1 MMHKPLLGVKIVD
14 LSMYV
19 AGPAAARM
27 MGEWGADVIKVE
39 PLKGDNNRPA
49 GRMMGMPIDDS
60 NNPHNE
66 VFNANKRSLA
76 LDLKQSE
83 GKAILERLLSE
94 SNVFLTNFRT
104 RALEELGLDYE
115 SVSARHP
122 HIIWCQVTG
131 FGTEGPQAND
141 PGFDTVAFWAR
152 SGAMGDL
159 PEKDTAPIPPL
170 IAFGDMLTSETVCAG
185 VGAALYQQARTG
197 RGEKVMV
204 SLYSNASWALGVGV
218 QSTQYGDEYP
228 KTRKNAV
235 SPLVNSYR
243 CADGVWIYM
252 CVIDHERYY
261 NAVMR
266 AIDREDL
273 VDHPLY
279 SDLAACK
286 PVTPELIRVIEEG
299 FQRYDHQEMHRRLTE
314 ADVAHS
320 YIDKIKDIIHDAQAL
335 ENHYVYPYTMRDGS
349 TCIGPATPIKFGT
362 VEDPEHRLSPLVGEH
377 TVEILLEYGYSR
389 EEIDALLARKVVGVY
404 AKE

>member
-1 MMHKPLLGVKIVD
+1 MKPLEGVKVVD
-14 LSMYV
+14 LTTYL
-19 AGPAAARM
+19 AAPTTVRVL
-27 MGEWGADVIKVE
+27 GEWGADCIKIE
-39 PLKGDNNRPA
+39 SHKGDPA
-49 GRMMGMPIDDS
+49 RTQGA
-60 NNPHNE
+60 
-66 VFNANKRSLA
+66 VFNMPFTDDENLAFDVANLNKKFITLN
-76 LDLKQSE
+76 LKTE
-83 GKAILERLLSE
+83 KGMEVCYKL
-94 SNVFLTNFRT
+94 
-104 RALEELGLDYE
+104 LEEADVFVTNTRTKSLVKLGLDYE

-204 SLYSNASWALGVGV
+204 SLYSNAIWALGVGV

>member
-104 RALEELGLDYE
+104 RALEKLGLDYE

-204 SLYSNASWALGVGV
+204 SLYSNAIWALGVGV

-273 VDHPLY
+273 VDHPY
-279 SDLAACK
+279 
-286 PVTPELIRVIEEG
+286 TVIW
-299 FQRYDHQEMHRRLTE
+299 RHASR
-314 ADVAHS
+314 
-320 YIDKIKDIIHDAQAL
+320 
-335 ENHYVYPYTMRDGS
+335 
-349 TCIGPATPIKFGT
+349 
-362 VEDPEHRLSPLVGEH
+362 SP
-377 TVEILLEYGYSR
+377 R
-389 EEIDALLARKVVGVY
+389 N
-404 AKE
+404 

>member
-104 RALEELGLDYE
+104 RALEKLGLDYE

-152 SGAMGDL
+152 TCS
-159 PEKDTAPIPPL
+159 PPRPFAP
-170 IAFGDMLTSETVCAG
+170 
-185 VGAALYQQARTG
+185 
-197 RGEKVMV
+197 
-204 SLYSNASWALGVGV
+204 ASV
-218 QSTQYGDEYP
+218 
-228 KTRKNAV
+228 
-235 SPLVNSYR
+235 
-243 CADGVWIYM
+243 
-252 CVIDHERYY
+252 
-261 NAVMR
+261 
-266 AIDREDL
+266 
-273 VDHPLY
+273 
-279 SDLAACK
+279 
-286 PVTPELIRVIEEG
+286 
-299 FQRYDHQEMHRRLTE
+299 RR
-314 ADVAHS
+314 S
-320 YIDKIKDIIHDAQAL
+320 ISR
-335 ENHYVYPYTMRDGS
+335 P
-349 TCIGPATPIKFGT
+349 GPAG
-362 VEDPEHRLSPLVGEH
+362 
-377 TVEILLEYGYSR
+377 
-389 EEIDALLARKVVGVY
+389 
-404 AKE
+404 AKK

>member
-1 MMHKPLLGVKIVD
+1 
-14 LSMYV
+14 
-19 AGPAAARM
+19 
-27 MGEWGADVIKVE
+27 
-39 PLKGDNNRPA
+39 
-49 GRMMGMPIDDS
+49 
-60 NNPHNE
+60 
-66 VFNANKRSLA
+66 
-76 LDLKQSE
+76 
-83 GKAILERLLSE
+83 
-94 SNVFLTNFRT
+94 
-104 RALEELGLDYE
+104 
-115 SVSARHP
+115 
-122 HIIWCQVTG
+122 
-131 FGTEGPQAND
+131 
-141 PGFDTVAFWAR
+141 
-152 SGAMGDL
+152 
-159 PEKDTAPIPPL
+159 
-170 IAFGDMLTSETVCAG
+170 
-185 VGAALYQQARTG
+185 
-197 RGEKVMV
+197 MV
-204 SLYSNASWALGVGV
+204 SLYSNAIWALGVGV

>member
-83 GKAILERLLSE
+83 GKASLERLLSE

-104 RALEELGLDYE
+104 RALEKLGLDYE

-204 SLYSNASWALGVGV
+204 SLYSNA
-218 QSTQYGDEYP
+218 
-228 KTRKNAV
+228 
-235 SPLVNSYR
+235 
-243 CADGVWIYM
+243 IYM